1 MDKDAIGILK
11 LLKCKGVRFT
21 PQRQAILEFLLGT
34 ESHPTADEIYHHVKA
49 KFPGVSLG
57 TIYNTLNML
66 KTHGHLL
73 ELSYGDMSSRFDGN
87 PKNHYHLVCSKCGK
101 VVDFHRPLLDMD
113 QEVVEESGFLVLG
126 HRLEFY
132 GICRECGIGESLN

>member
-1 MDKDAIGILK
+1 VNAIEILRH
-11 LLKCKGVRFT
+11 LKEKGVRFT

-34 ESHPTADEIYHHVKA
+34 DTHPTADEIYNHVKA

-66 KTHGHLL
+66 KEHGHIL

-87 PKNHYHLVCSKCGK
+87 PQNHYHVVCTECGR
-101 VVDFHRPLLDMD
+101 VVDFHRPLIAM
-113 QEVVEESGFLVLG
+113 ETEVEEATGFQVYG
-126 HRLEFY
+126 HRMEFY
-132 GICRECGIGESLN
+132 GTCPECSKGSKPYN